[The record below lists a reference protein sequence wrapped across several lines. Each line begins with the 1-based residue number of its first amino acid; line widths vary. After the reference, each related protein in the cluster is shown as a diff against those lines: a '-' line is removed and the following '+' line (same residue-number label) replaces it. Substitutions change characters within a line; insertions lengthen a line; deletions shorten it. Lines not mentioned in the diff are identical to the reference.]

1 MGRIS
6 SVCVLFAVL
15 FAGIVCGTLL
25 GNKFA
30 PRPPMASG
38 LVDPPPL
45 GSGSDSDVSAEGIEL
60 VQGTGGDIEWVLRAG
75 NADYDQENGIV
86 KADKPR
92 VTYYLGRDRK
102 KVIVK
107 AVYGEVNQQGNG
119 LKLWDHVVGHYE
131 DMRLQSDKLDFKP
144 KENLIFLEGNVKVQS
159 PSIYISSQRVKVDLK
174 TREIMIEDGVEAL
187 IAPDTVA
194 MPQ

>member
-6 SVCVLFAVL
+6 SVCVLLAVL
-15 FAGIVCGTLL
+15 FTGIVTGTLL
-25 GNKFA
+25 GSKFA
-30 PRPPMASG
+30 PRPPMAG
-38 LVDPPPL
+38 GPIDPPPL
-45 GSGSDSDVSAEGIEL
+45 GDGSNSDVSAEGIEL

-86 KADKPR
+86 KADKPK

-102 KVIVK
+102 KVYVK
-107 AVYGEVNQQGNG
+107 ALYGEVSQQGKG
-119 LKLWDHVVGHYE
+119 LKLWDHVEGHYE
-131 DMRLQSDKLDFKP
+131 DMRLQSDKLDFNP

-159 PSIYISSQRVKVDLK
+159 PSIYISSQKVKVDLK

-194 MPQ
+194 MP